1 MSGRAPAGGAV
12 AVVGAG
18 MAAARFTERYRAL
31 GGRGEVTLYGA
42 EPAAPYNRVLL
53 TDVLTGRYGAEALT
67 LPYGG
72 AVVRTGREVTAVDPA
87 ARVLRLA
94 DGTSAAYDELVLA
107 TGAEPVLPP
116 VRGLRGPGGSLRE
129 GVHVFRTLAD
139 CRRLAVAAAA
149 AERAVVVGGGVLG
162 VSAARALTVP
172 GGGGAARR
180 PGRLPVEI
188 VERAPLL
195 AGRHLDEQAA
205 DLLRHGL
212 GALGVAVS
220 VGSRVRA
227 LPGTGPVTGVEL
239 ASGRVLD
246 ADLVV
251 LACGVR
257 PRTGLAQAAGLPVR
271 AGVVVD
277 DALACAPG
285 VHAIGDCAEHRG
297 TVYGTALAAWDQA
310 DVLAARLSGADPGA
324 VYRGSRPLA
333 RLTAGPLE
341 YAAFGETGD
350 GGERDPGLDVLRLAD
365 ATRGAYRKL
374 VLRGDRL
381 VGGILLGDPAAA
393 CALSRAYE
401 RDEPL
406 PADPL
411 SLLITRG
418 ASR

>member
-1 MSGRAPAGGAV
+1 M
-12 AVVGAG
+12 VGAG
-18 MAAARFTERYRAL
+18 MAAARFAERFHAL

-53 TDVLTGRYGAEALT
+53 ADVLTGRYGAESLT
-67 LPYGG
+67 LPYGT
-72 AVVRTGREVTAVDPA
+72 AVARTGREVTAVDPG

-94 DGTSAAYDELVLA
+94 DGTSAAYDALLLA

-116 VRGLRGPGGSLRE
+116 VRGLYGPDGSPRE
-129 GVHVFRTLAD
+129 GVHVFRTLGD
-139 CRRLAVAAAA
+139 CRRLAAAAAA
-149 AERAVVVGGGVLG
+149 AERAVVIGGGVLG
-162 VSAARALTVP
+162 VSAARALAVP
-172 GGGGAARR
+172 GRGPGG
-180 PGRLPVEI
+180 LPVEI
-188 VERAPLL
+188 VHQAPHL
-195 AGRHLDEQAA
+195 AERHLDAQAA
-205 DLLRHGL
+205 ALLRHGL
-212 GALGVAVS
+212 AALGVAVS
-220 VGSRVRA
+220 AGSRARA
-227 LPGTGPVTGVEL
+227 LRGTGRVTGVEL

-257 PRTGLAQAAGLPVR
+257 PRTGLARAAGLPVR
-271 AGVVVD
+271 TGIVVD
-277 DALACAPG
+277 DTLACAPG
-285 VHAIGDCAEHRG
+285 VYAVGDCAEHRG
-297 TVYGTALAAWDQA
+297 TAYGTALAAWDQA
-310 DVLAARLSGADPGA
+310 DVLAARLSGAAPGA
-324 VYRGSRPLA
+324 VYSGSRPLA

-341 YAAFGETGD
+341 YAAFGETG
-350 GGERDPGLDVLRLAD
+350 GEGPGLDVLRLAD

-401 RDEPL
+401 RDDPL
-406 PADPL
+406 PVDPL

>member
-1 MSGRAPAGGAV
+1 MRRDRDPAAGAV

-18 MAAARFTERYRAL
+18 MAAARFAERFHAL

-67 LPYGG
+67 LPYGA
-72 AVVRTGREVTAVDPA
+72 AVARTGCEVTAVDPG

-94 DGTSAAYDELVLA
+94 DGTRAAYDALVLA

-116 VRGLRGPGGSLRE
+116 VRGLRGPDGSLRE
-129 GVHVFRTLAD
+129 GVHVFRTLDD
-139 CRRLAVAAAA
+139 CRRLAGAAAS
-149 AERAVVVGGGVLG
+149 AERAVVIGGGVLG

-172 GGGGAARR
+172 GRGRRLPGG
-180 PGRLPVEI
+180 LPVEI
-188 VERAPLL
+188 VQLAPHL
-195 AGRHLDEQAA
+195 AERHLDAQAA
-205 DLLRHGL
+205 ALLRHGL
-212 GALGVAVS
+212 AALGVAVS
-220 VGSRVRA
+220 AGSRARA
-227 LPGTGPVTGVEL
+227 LRGTGRVTGVEL
-239 ASGRVLD
+239 ACGRVLD

-257 PRTGLAQAAGLPVR
+257 PRTGPARAAGLPVR
-271 AGVVVD
+271 TGVVVD

-285 VHAIGDCAEHRG
+285 VYAIGDCAEHRG
-297 TVYGTALAAWDQA
+297 VAHGTALAAWDQA

-341 YAAFGETGD
+341 YAAFGETG
-350 GGERDPGLDVLRLAD
+350 GEGPGLDVLRLAD

-401 RDEPL
+401 RDDPL
-406 PADPL
+406 PVDPL